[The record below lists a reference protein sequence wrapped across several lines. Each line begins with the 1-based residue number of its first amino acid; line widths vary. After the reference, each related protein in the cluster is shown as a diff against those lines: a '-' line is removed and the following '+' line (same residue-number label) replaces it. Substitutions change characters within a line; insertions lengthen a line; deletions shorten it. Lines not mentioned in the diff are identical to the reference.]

1 MIFLYDLYVWVWAAD
16 IKIALR
22 SCMQQGCLGSAVFDI
37 GIRFGPGAM
46 LAPHRETWPT
56 KWYKMYNKLHQNI
69 LQTVA
74 ALEGHCYMV
83 HS

>member
-37 GIRFGPGAM
+37 GIRFVPEQCLHLTGKHDPQND
-46 LAPHRETWPT
+46 T
-56 KWYKMYNKLHQNI
+56 KCTTNYIKISCKP
-69 LQTVA
+69 
-74 ALEGHCYMV
+74 
-83 HS
+83 